1 MKGRPFSENEL
12 EYIREHKDQKFA
24 SQMADELAALFP
36 GDNGGYRNPDS
47 IKHML
52 KRLTE
57 QKDTEAEGAITLEL

>member
-24 SQMADELAALFP
+24 SQMAQELAALFP

-47 IKHML
+47 IRHVL
-52 KRLTE
+52 KRLAE
-57 QKDTEAEGAITLEL
+57 QEDTKADSVIALEL